1 MQTIK
6 EWLSNKLFWLKTGVQ
21 IVEANNGKPIDQIV
35 IRHGNYWFMVD
46 MDAESG
52 EPTGGFGW
60 SEGTPMTPV
69 PIREHY
75 EAVRGPHCNTGCR
88 TAKCTRNN

>member
-1 MQTIK
+1 MGKLKNWI
-6 EWLSNKLFWLKTGVQ
+6 ERKLFWLKTGVQ
-21 IVEANNGKPIDQIV
+21 MEVANNGKPIDQVV
-35 IRHGNYWFMVD
+35 IRYKDYFFMID
-46 MDAESG
+46 LDAESG

-75 EAVRGPHCNTGCR
+75 TAVRR
-88 TAKCTRNN
+88 KQ